1 MQKFT
6 APWIRCR
13 RNDRYPFFP
22 RQDKQLG
29 YSKFRSNEKNS
40 NLHMRPCSVQLH
52 AILGTLKVIARP
64 NISLCE
70 QDDQKGI
77 IE

>member
-1 MQKFT
+1 MDTMLSGT
-6 APWIRCR
+6 AGVLSSQDTTNNSVIRNSDHHT
-13 RNDRYPFFP
+13 ND
-22 RQDKQLG
+22 KI
-29 YSKFRSNEKNS
+29 S
-40 NLHMRPCSVQLH
+40 NLRMRPCSVQLH
-52 AILGTLKVIARP
+52 NILGTLKVIARP

>member
-1 MQKFT
+1 MDTMLSGT
-6 APWIRCR
+6 AGVPSSQDTTNNSVIR
-13 RNDRYPFFP
+13 NSDHHTNN
-22 RQDKQLG
+22 KI
-29 YSKFRSNEKNS
+29 S
-40 NLHMRPCSVQLH
+40 NLRMRPCSVQLH
-52 AILGTLKVIARP
+52 NILGTLKVIARP

>member
-1 MQKFT
+1 MDTTLSGT
-6 APWIRCR
+6 AGVPSSQDTTNNSVIR
-13 RNDRYPFFP
+13 NSDHHTNN
-22 RQDKQLG
+22 KI
-29 YSKFRSNEKNS
+29 S
-40 NLHMRPCSVQLH
+40 NLRMRPCSVQLH
-52 AILGTLKVIARP
+52 NILGTLKVIARP